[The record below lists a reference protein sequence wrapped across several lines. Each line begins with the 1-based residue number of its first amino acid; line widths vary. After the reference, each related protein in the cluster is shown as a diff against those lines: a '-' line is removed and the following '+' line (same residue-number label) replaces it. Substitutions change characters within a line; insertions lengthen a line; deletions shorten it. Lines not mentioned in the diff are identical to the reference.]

1 MRIQY
6 AKFPMKYVN
15 ITQVPNGGYSH
26 KGRKTVDNAGKD
38 TGIDDVFAPFDCK
51 VVWKDTG
58 SAKTGIVIQ
67 NTVDVLCADGITRKA
82 DTIQMM
88 LWHDNYIGDLKVGQL
103 IKQGEVFYQEGT
115 AGYASGNHL
124 HFNLGIGT
132 YQGGYPL
139 VKNSDGNWEI
149 KNEIDPTKIFFLDSD
164 NKVIRLNGMSWVK
177 YVEPIEEEVIDEP
190 KKDELDWSKVDKGI
204 WNGKTTLLL
213 QKYYKTVQDSVISG
227 QVKNVIDKNIK
238 DIQYGVGGSRLI
250 KAMQKDLNLKQTG
263 YINPLL
269 IKYLQRRLGMK
280 IVDGFLSTPS
290 SMVEELQRRL
300 LLGIKI

>member
-1 MRIQY
+1 MSIQY

-26 KGRKTVDNAGKD
+26 KGRKAVDNAGKD

-67 NTVDVLCADGITRKA
+67 NTVDVLCADGITRNA
-82 DTIQMM
+82 NTIQLM
-88 LWHDNYIGDLKVGQL
+88 LWHDNYIGDLSVGQL

-115 AGYASGNHL
+115 AGKASGNHL
-124 HFNLGIGT
+124 HFNVGIGT

-149 KNEIDPTKIFFLDSD
+149 KNEIDPTKIFFLDED

-177 YVEPIEEEVIDEP
+177 YVQPIEQEVEIKS
-190 KKDELDWSKVDKGI
+190 KK
-204 WNGKTTLLL
+204 
-213 QKYYKTVQDSVISG
+213 
-227 QVKNVIDKNIK
+227 
-238 DIQYGVGGSRLI
+238 
-250 KAMQKDLNLKQTG
+250 
-263 YINPLL
+263 
-269 IKYLQRRLGMK
+269 KYLYLDKSVPSWRVYPLDKPAILKYAVGSVLPSRFNGLKYEILEDLGNSVYVIETKSYGKVKIYAGRNTRSK
-280 IVDGFLSTPS
+280 IV
-290 SMVEELQRRL
+290 EE
-300 LLGIKI
+300 

>member
-1 MRIQY
+1 MSIQY

-26 KGRKTVDNAGKD
+26 KGRKAVDNAGKD

-67 NTVDVLCADGITRKA
+67 NTVDVLCADGITRNA
-82 DTIQMM
+82 NTIQLM
-88 LWHDNYIGDLKVGQL
+88 LWHDNYIGDLSVGQL

-115 AGYASGNHL
+115 AGKASGNHL
-124 HFNLGIGT
+124 HFNVGIGT

-149 KNEIDPTKIFFLDSD
+149 KNEIDPTKIFFLDED

-177 YVEPIEEEVIDEP
+177 YVQPIEQEVEIKS
-190 KKDELDWSKVDKGI
+190 KK
-204 WNGKTTLLL
+204 
-213 QKYYKTVQDSVISG
+213 
-227 QVKNVIDKNIK
+227 
-238 DIQYGVGGSRLI
+238 
-250 KAMQKDLNLKQTG
+250 
-263 YINPLL
+263 
-269 IKYLQRRLGMK
+269 KYLYLDK
-280 IVDGFLSTPS
+280 SVPS
-290 SMVEELQRRL
+290 WRVYPLDKPAIL
-300 LLGIKI
+300 KYAVGIA